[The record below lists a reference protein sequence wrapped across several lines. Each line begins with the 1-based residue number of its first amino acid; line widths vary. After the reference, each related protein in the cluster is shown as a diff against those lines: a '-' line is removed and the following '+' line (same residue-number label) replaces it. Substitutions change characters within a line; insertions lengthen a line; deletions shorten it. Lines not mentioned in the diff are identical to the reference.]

1 MNKYGIMVVF
11 PRSEIPSAI
20 LNDDRNARYGHRGS
34 DSAGDHADKVGQA
47 KNVGI
52 LGAQFLEI
60 VNFSA
65 HGIF

>member
-34 DSAGDHADKVGQA
+34 DSGHWTLTHEVTND
-47 KNVGI
+47 
-52 LGAQFLEI
+52 GATRVATDRGLFRP
-60 VNFSA
+60 
-65 HGIF
+65 HHC